1 MPYVRSSAGRPD
13 PHCLSIPAESLL
25 SFAGWSRAQARV
37 VIRGVIPSDY
47 SSYARDAGIPRLTAV
62 QFSNRRRTAPAVLR
76 YPFKV
81 A

>member
-1 MPYVRSSAGRPD
+1 MLYVRSSAGRPD

-25 SFAGWSRAQARV
+25 SFAGWSRVQARV
-37 VIRGVIPSDY
+37 VIRGMVSSGY
-47 SSYARDAGIPRLTAV
+47 SSYARDAGIPRLTPV
-62 QFSNRRRTAPAVLR
+62 QFSNRRRTTPAALR